1 MTERRTLVLASS
13 NPGKLEELRTLLAA
27 LPFRVIS
34 VREALGEALAVEETG
49 DTFEANAILKAR
61 AVCLATGEL
70 SLADDSGLEVDGLEG
85 RPGVLSA
92 RFAHPHATDAEN
104 NAALLRE
111 LGEKGNV
118 SRRARFRCVLAWV
131 APGTPEPR
139 WVQGTCEGAIASL
152 PRGTGGFGYDPLFI
166 VDGAGGRS
174 FAELTAAEK
183 HALSH
188 RGKAV
193 RALVEELATSGARG
207 RSDRPAGV

>member
-61 AVCLATGEL
+61 AVYLATGEL

>member
-1 MTERRTLVLASS
+1 MSERQTLVLASS

-34 VREALGEALAVEETG
+34 VGEALGEALAVDETG

-70 SLADDSGLEVDGLEG
+70 SLADDSGLEVDGLDG
-85 RPGVLSA
+85 RPGVRSA
-92 RFAHPHATDAEN
+92 RFAHPNATDAEN
-104 NAALLRE
+104 NTALLRE
-111 LGEKGNV
+111 LREKGNV

-139 WVQGTCEGAIASL
+139 WVQGTCEGMIASS
-152 PRGTGGFGYDPLFI
+152 PRGSGGFGYDPLFI

-174 FAELTAAEK
+174 FAELAADEK
-183 HALSH
+183 HTLSH
-188 RGKAV
+188 RGKAA
-193 RALVEELATSGARG
+193 RALLEELATFGGRRRSG
-207 RSDRPAGV
+207 RPAGA